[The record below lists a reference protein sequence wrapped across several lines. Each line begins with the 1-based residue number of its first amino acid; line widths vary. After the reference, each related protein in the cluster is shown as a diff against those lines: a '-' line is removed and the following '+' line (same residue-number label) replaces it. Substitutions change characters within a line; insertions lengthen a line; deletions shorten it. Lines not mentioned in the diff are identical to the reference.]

1 MYEKNDEAT
10 IKRGS
15 ERFMVNFNNTYKFT
29 PWLAASV
36 AGTFQ
41 RKKAETSG
49 VTVAELRNLAP
60 YEHCW
65 KRTELPTTWGLEPV
79 DCEDLNLQNHHTGS
93 FYYVARCA
101 AGNIRRNTRT
111 V

>member
-10 IKRGS
+10 IKRGY

-60 YEHCW
+60 YELLL
-65 KRTELPTTWGLEPV
+65 EEDGSYAYNGVLEPV
-79 DCEDLNLQNHHTGS
+79 DCRRSEPAKPALQGS
-93 FYYVARCA
+93 FLQYVAR
-101 AGNIRRNTRT
+101 GVQLEI
-111 V
+111 

>member
-10 IKRGS
+10 IKRGY

-60 YEHCW
+60 YE
-65 KRTELPTTWGLEPV
+65 LLLE
-79 DCEDLNLQNHHTGS
+79 EDGS
-93 FYYVARCA
+93 YAYNVGSWNRLIAE
-101 AGNIRRNTRT
+101 I
-111 V
+111 